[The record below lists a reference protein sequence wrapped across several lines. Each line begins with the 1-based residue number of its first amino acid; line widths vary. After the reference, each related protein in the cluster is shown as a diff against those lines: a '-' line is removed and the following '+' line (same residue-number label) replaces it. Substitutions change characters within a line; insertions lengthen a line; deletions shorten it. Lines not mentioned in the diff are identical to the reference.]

1 MTVTGCGFLLSTRMG
16 KLVASTLS
24 HGASSVILVTFN
36 CPAVAITITPAFRA
50 SVIASCSVWLKPDPP
65 KLIFITLAFT
75 EGTVPELFTM
85 PAAKRISS
93 AMSKP
98 VPPQISPGNDGL
110 PKTLIGIIFVFQV
123 TPATPKLLFVFAPT
137 VQATCV
143 PWKLLLVPLQKSPT
157 SVGSESIPSPSPDL
171 VVLEIKMKTPGST
184 GKVDATTGYRTRSLQ
199 VVPLKNQQGSVIGT
213 FQVMDEKIGAFDK
226 DDEKAL
232 QTLAEQAASAIQTA
246 QLVEELK
253 RRSKKPQQENNQ
265 LRKEVEERFSTQNI
279 IETSPEIQ
287 NVVRLI
293 EQISDS
299 TANILISGESG
310 TGKELLAKAIHYNG
324 SRSRNPFVP
333 INSAAIPDSLIEAEL
348 FGIEKGTATGVDA
361 RIGKFEEAQ
370 GWSLFLDEIGYLSFA
385 AQAKILR
392 VIQERFLQKVG
403 GRKAIPIE
411 VRILAAT
418 NKDLEAE
425 TKKGNFRKD
434 LYYRLKEIQI
444 HMPAL
449 REIPEDIPVLANHFL
464 DKYCREMNKN

>member
-1 MTVTGCGFLLSTRMG
+1 M
-16 KLVASTLS
+16 
-24 HGASSVILVTFN
+24 
-36 CPAVAITITPAFRA
+36 
-50 SVIASCSVWLKPDPP
+50 
-65 KLIFITLAFT
+65 
-75 EGTVPELFTM
+75 
-85 PAAKRISS
+85 
-93 AMSKP
+93 
-98 VPPQISPGNDGL
+98 
-110 PKTLIGIIFVFQV
+110 
-123 TPATPKLLFVFAPT
+123 
-137 VQATCV
+137 